1 MALLKVLWAQQFL
14 INKALHSKSQNHI
27 VLTNVHEEEEEEEK
41 ERKKRG
47 YSTNKDI
54 THIEEITS
62 QQYVLASGFSFFF
75 FHFFFVI
82 KWEFKE

>member
-27 VLTNVHEEEEEEEK
+27 VLTNVHEEEEEEK

-62 QQYVLASGFSFFF
+62 QQYVLASGFSFFVF
-75 FHFFFVI
+75 FCN
-82 KWEFKE
+82 